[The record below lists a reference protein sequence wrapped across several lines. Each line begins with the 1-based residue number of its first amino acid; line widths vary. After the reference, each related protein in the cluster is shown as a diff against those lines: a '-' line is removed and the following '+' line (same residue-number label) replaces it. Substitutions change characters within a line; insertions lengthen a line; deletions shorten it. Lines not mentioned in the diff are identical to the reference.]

1 MLMSMSILNDTVKL
15 LTNINNGTNTLVINN
30 SIVPESSWVGTGYYT
45 VGNIRIAKI
54 SANSGNIHLIKV
66 NDLNYKLVVKTNT
79 SVIWA
84 KNVSYDNTVSGS
96 TEDDVQGAIDDLYDK
111 LDDMHPVGSIYL
123 SVTDTN
129 PATYFGGTWVRI
141 SKGRVLVGV
150 DENDTAFDTAE
161 ETGGSKTANLNH
173 SHTLSS
179 HTHTHSHTHGLN
191 GHTHTLSSS
200 GYAKVSFSTTD
211 LQTSYV
217 STAAW
222 APNDSFRLPYALTHL
237 TGSNRTDGIQLAGK
251 TDGSST
257 STAAASTSTTSKPD
271 KDYTDSKLSSTQ
283 SLLQP
288 YLAVYIWKRT
298 A

>member
-1 MLMSMSILNDTVKL
+1 MLMSMSIVNDMVKL
-15 LTNINNGTNTLVINN
+15 LTNINNGTNTLIINN
-30 SIVPESSWVGTGYYT
+30 STIPESSWVGDGYYT
-45 VGNIRIAKI
+45 VGNIRIQKI
-54 SANSGNIHLIKV
+54 SANTGNIHLIKI
-66 NDLNYKLVVKTNT
+66 NDLNYKLATKNT
-79 SVIWA
+79 SSRIFASDV
-84 KNVSYDNTVSGS
+84 VYDNTTSG
-96 TEDDVQGAIDDLYDK
+96 TQEDDVQGALDELYDK
-111 LDDMHPVGSIYL
+111 LDDMHPVGSIFL
-123 SVTDTN
+123 SVTSTN
-129 PATYFGGTWVRI
+129 PSTYFGGTWVRI

-150 DENDTAFDTAE
+150 DEDDTAFDTAE

-200 GYAKVSFSTTD
+200 GYAKVSFSTVD

-217 STAAW
+217 STGAW
-222 APNDSFRLPYALTHL
+222 APNDSFRLPYSQTHM

-251 TDGSST
+251 TDGSSA
-257 STAAASTSTTSKPD
+257 STAGASSTSTSAPD
-271 KDYTDSKLSSTQ
+271 KDYTDSKLSSAQ